1 MKVLLVNVNPEE
13 NSLSDS
19 SAEWLKELFA
29 QQGIETQIFRISH
42 AVRGC
47 VACGKCYRAGKCI
60 FDDEVNEAIRLMEGC
75 DALLIG
81 SPVLYGKLDEQTEHF
96 LERLFHAGTSV
107 LARKPAGAVL
117 FSRRRT
123 DSSAFLAAVSYFAMA
138 NMPAAAVQSGHVI
151 CEEAGSHEV
160 LSAVVSQMTWLMRC
174 LEAGKEMNVDF
185 TDGAPKRTLDYVR

>member
-1 MKVLLVNVNPEE
+1 M
-13 NSLSDS
+13 
-19 SAEWLKELFA
+19 EWLKELFA
-29 QQGIETQIFRISH
+29 RHDIETQIFRIDH
-42 AVRGC
+42 AVKGC

-75 DALLIG
+75 DALLVG

-107 LARKPAGAVL
+107 LARRPAGAVL

-123 DSSAFLAAVSYFAMA
+123 DASAFLAAVSYFAMA
-138 NMPAAAVQSGHVI
+138 NMPVAAVQGGHVI
-151 CEEAGSHEV
+151 SEEAGSHEV
-160 LSAVVSQMTWLMRC
+160 LAAVVSQMTWLMRC

-185 TDGAPKRTLDYVR
+185 TDGAPKRTLEYVR